1 MFTQRRF
8 PWFLVALF
16 GVTIVSSAP
25 GPARAGVIL
34 VVSTNPQPGVLAC
47 LGVNG
52 QCVLV
57 PLTANPTRAFNGGVE
72 AEIAQNGSDI
82 SFAFTLHDTSGQNQY
97 ASTAVGT
104 FGVPQPL
111 QIMIIGTAGEPAG
124 TPVLLQL
131 NTGTDVDPNTAQ
143 EITNQ
148 LNNTEYPPIT
158 DQIISGFSVGDTFF
172 YWPSVDAPGNTPI
185 IFSGNLS
192 VQETGN
198 PAVPEPGTL
207 ALLMTA
213 GLALGL
219 LSLRRTMTNGQA

>member
-1 MFTQRRF
+1 MFAQRRF
-8 PWFLVALF
+8 AWFLVALV
-16 GVTIVSSAP
+16 GATMVSSVP
-25 GPARAGVIL
+25 GLARAGIIL
-34 VVSTNPQPGVLAC
+34 AVSTDFQPGVIAC

-52 QCVLV
+52 QCVYV
-57 PLTANPTRAFNGGVE
+57 PLTANPARAFNGGVE
-72 AEIAQNGSDI
+72 AALVQNGSDI

-97 ASTAVGT
+97 ASTALMSSGI
-104 FGVPQPL
+104 PQPL
-111 QIMIIGTAGEPAG
+111 QITIIGTAGEPAG

-158 DQIISGFSVGDTFF
+158 DQIIDGFNVGDTFF

-185 IFSGNLS
+185 IFSGVLS
-192 VQETGN
+192 VQEAGN
-198 PAVPEPGTL
+198 SAVPEPGTL

-213 GLALGL
+213 GLALGV
-219 LSLRRTMTNGQA
+219 LSLRRRWSA

>member
-8 PWFLVALF
+8 PWFLVALV
-16 GVTIVSSAP
+16 GVTVVSSAP
-25 GPARAGVIL
+25 GLARAGVIL
-34 VVSTNPQPGVLAC
+34 AVSTNPQPGVLAC

-57 PLTANPTRAFNGGVE
+57 PLTANPARAFNGGVE

-82 SFAFTLHDTSGQNQY
+82 SFAFTLQDTSGQNQY
-97 ASTAVGT
+97 ASTALGM

-111 QIMIIGTAGEPAG
+111 QITIIGTAGEPAG

-148 LNNTEYPPIT
+148 LNNAEYPAIT
-158 DQIISGFSVGDTFF
+158 DQIIRGFSVGDTFF
-172 YWPSVDAPGNTPI
+172 YWPSVAAPGNTPI
-185 IFSGNLS
+185 IFSGDLS
-192 VQETGN
+192 VQEAGN

-213 GLALGL
+213 GLALGV
-219 LSLRRTMTNGQA
+219 LSLRRRWAA